1 MDLIDHCRGDLGDP
15 WKDRSGFKHKY
26 QLQVGK
32 MAESV
37 LVWKLGRSVALPRH
51 ISMIGWFEVNESA
64 NELGSVISVSCLDVY
79 LGKDTMTLTVREVI
93 L

>member
-1 MDLIDHCRGDLGDP
+1 MTRGRTVAD
-15 WKDRSGFKHKY
+15 SNTEY

-64 NELGSVISVSCLDVY
+64 NELGSVISVTCVDIY
-79 LGKDTMTLTVREVI
+79 LGKDTAH
-93 L
+93 